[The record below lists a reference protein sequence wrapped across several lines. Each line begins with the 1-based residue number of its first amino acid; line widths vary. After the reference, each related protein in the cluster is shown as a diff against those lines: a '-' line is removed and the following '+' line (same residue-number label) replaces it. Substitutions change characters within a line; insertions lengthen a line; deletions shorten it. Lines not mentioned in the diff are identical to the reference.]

1 MVGAVRRWMSSAS
14 GLLLL
19 ARWRV
24 CFCFFSMDAPPSLAA
39 TLTGRARVPAVVV
52 LLRWR
57 TRCSA
62 SAVGCDTSPSLRGQ
76 WQVLLAGSG
85 LRRCGWCGRWGPGVT
100 VRRWRWLCFSVAF
113 PSRSRLLPRSAGGCG
128 AGIWGDGGGAAVGV
142 ATCCVAVVTLMLR
155 AWVAMVVLMRGAY
168 YTSVVWLGRAHKA
181 CAVVRCVWCHGWCTD

>member
-1 MVGAVRRWMSSAS
+1 M
-14 GLLLL
+14 
-19 ARWRV
+19 
-24 CFCFFSMDAPPSLAA
+24 
-39 TLTGRARVPAVVV
+39 
-52 LLRWR
+52 
-57 TRCSA
+57 
-62 SAVGCDTSPSLRGQ
+62 
-76 WQVLLAGSG
+76 
-85 LRRCGWCGRWGPGVT
+85 T

-181 CAVVRCVWCHGWCTD
+181 CAVVRCVWCHGWCTDWGVGGGGRTWGW